1 MPLLVFSEWCFV
13 YEIRCFMLH
22 LRREMLKKFMLLR
35 KKGAWA
41 VEEPELN
48 RCQFKHQR
56 LILVTVDY

>member
-1 MPLLVFSEWCFV
+1 
-13 YEIRCFMLH
+13 MLH